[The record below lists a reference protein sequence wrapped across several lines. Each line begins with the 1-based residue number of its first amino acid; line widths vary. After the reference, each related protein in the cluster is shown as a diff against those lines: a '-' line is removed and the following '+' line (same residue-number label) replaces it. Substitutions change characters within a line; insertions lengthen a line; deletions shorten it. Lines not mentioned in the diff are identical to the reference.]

1 MLFHIMSHM
10 ARLLKKKKFIEHKMC
25 VLFSLQLLL
34 ETFLNLRRIQ
44 SDIINVHRSTHTV
57 HIILVRF

>member
-1 MLFHIMSHM
+1 M
-10 ARLLKKKKFIEHKMC
+10 R

-34 ETFLNLRRIQ
+34 EKFLNLRRIQ
-44 SDIINVHRSTHTV
+44 RYITNVHRSTHTV